1 MRLPFSFLSLF
12 VFSIFVNL
20 ATFAQPKNDTIKTPP
35 ASTRPQTGPK
45 PYKDVITAKA
55 ISDEGMFTVHKVED
69 KYFFEIPDSLMGRE
83 ILIVN
88 RISKSAAGLRSG
100 FFGYAGDE
108 AGRNVVRFE
117 KGPNN
122 KIFLRSISFAEYS
135 KDSTSPM
142 FTAVNKSNVQPIA
155 AAFDIKA
162 LAKDSAGVVV
172 DMTDYI
178 SGDND
183 ILYFGSQIKS
193 ALRIGSQQT
202 DKSYI
207 VGVRSFPLNIEI
219 NTVKTYSRM
228 PAPTAG
234 AAPSSAGGNITIEMN
249 SSLVLLPKVP
259 MRARYA
265 DPRVGY
271 FTIGYTDFDAN
282 PQGV

>member
-1 MRLPFSFLSLF
+1 MNPFRNLVDCFPKLNSIHSMRLPFLYAILIVISLF
-12 VFSIFVNL
+12 LNL
-20 ATFAQPKNDTIKTPP
+20 ASFAQPKTDTTKT
-35 ASTRPQTGPK
+35 STPGSRLQSGPK
-45 PYKDVITAKA
+45 PYKEVITAKA
-55 ISDEGMFTVHKVED
+55 ISDDGMFTVHKVED
-69 KYFFEIPDSLMGRE
+69 KYYFEIPDSLLGRE
-83 ILIVN
+83 ILVVN

-162 LAKDSAGVVV
+162 LSKDSCGSVI

-183 ILYFGSQIKS
+183 ILFFGSQIKS
-193 ALRIGSQQT
+193 S
-202 DKSYI
+202 
-207 VGVRSFPLNIEI
+207 
-219 NTVKTYSRM
+219 
-228 PAPTAG
+228 
-234 AAPSSAGGNITIEMN
+234 
-249 SSLVLLPKVP
+249 
-259 MRARYA
+259 
-265 DPRVGY
+265 
-271 FTIGYTDFDAN
+271 
-282 PQGV
+282 